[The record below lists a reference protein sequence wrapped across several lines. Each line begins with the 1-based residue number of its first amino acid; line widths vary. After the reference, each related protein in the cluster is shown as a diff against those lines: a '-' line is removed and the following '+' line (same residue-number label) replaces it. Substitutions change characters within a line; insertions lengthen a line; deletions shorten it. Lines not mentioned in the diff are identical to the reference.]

1 MIPNTIEHSGETI
14 VAVSGQ
20 VRASHEERVRDF
32 PTEVELAET
41 VFELPPQVNGQLL
54 AGDTTKLIPVRTIGH
69 VIRLF
74 LVHSRRFLASEGRL
88 TVTQFPNG
96 LAYGGGVHKEHNFH
110 CLGKTRLVL
119 LDHDDTSI
127 AMCTQ
132 ERNKFH
138 REYSIMGVRP
148 LMPGDAPK
156 STENGVL
163 FYPWFRL
170 LDINDAVHGEFRI
183 ISVWNGNEYIPMWRV
198 YPATR
203 RPGNK
208 AANLCLVKRTEIL
221 ITQESDQLSVVGI
234 LHKTTSLDNTG
245 WDITIAPGVDP
256 ALVLCV
262 AAIVEELN

>member
-96 LAYGGGVHKEHNFH
+96 LAYGGGVHFKEHNFH

-170 LDINDAVHGEFRI
+170 LDINDAVHAHFPRFSRKDHHQPTSSHSI
-183 ISVWNGNEYIPMWRV
+183 
-198 YPATR
+198 AF
-203 RPGNK
+203 
-208 AANLCLVKRTEIL
+208 
-221 ITQESDQLSVVGI
+221 
-234 LHKTTSLDNTG
+234 KTTK
-245 WDITIAPGVDP
+245 
-256 ALVLCV
+256 
-262 AAIVEELN
+262 